1 MSSHNEEGAVH
12 EREIE
17 EDVMNVP
24 LIAWLG
30 TVSTIL
36 ITVSVLL
43 LIGVYYLT
51 LSQETA
57 LRHKE
62 ADARITDI
70 EAQRAI
76 DAMLIEGYYQTPDTE
91 DAEGNPTRGT
101 ATMPIEIGMQDVVKE
116 AANKPK

>member
-1 MSSHNEEGAVH
+1 MSSHNEEGTKH

-36 ITVSVLL
+36 IIVSVLL

-62 ADARITDI
+62 AEARITDI

-76 DAMLIEGYYQTPDTE
+76 DAMMVDDYYLNPESE
-91 DAEGNPTRGT
+91 DADGNVKRET
-101 ATMPIEIGMQDVVKE
+101 ATMPIALGMQEVVDE
-116 AANKPK
+116 AAK